1 MNNVLTINEMKNM
14 SIDEIVNMY
23 RNGYKVEENVTNL
36 NPKIVSAQDGI
47 AVSTGAMLLIGLG
60 IVAYMYLKK

>member
-1 MNNVLTINEMKNM
+1 M

-23 RNGYKVEENVTNL
+23 RNGYTVEENVTNL